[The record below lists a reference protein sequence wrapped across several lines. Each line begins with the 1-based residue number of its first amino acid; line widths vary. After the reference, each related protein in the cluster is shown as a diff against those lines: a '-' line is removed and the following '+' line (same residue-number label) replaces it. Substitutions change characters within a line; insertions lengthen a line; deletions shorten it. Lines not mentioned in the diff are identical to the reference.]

1 MAFAYRG
8 GVLCAEQVSLED
20 IAHRFGTPCYV
31 YSRAAIER
39 AYREFADELSGRSSL
54 VCYSVKANSNL
65 AVLALMAQL
74 GAGFDIVSGGELAR
88 VIAAGGDPAKVVFS
102 GIGKSADEIRDALQA
117 GVLSIN
123 LESEQELAR
132 VNDIAVSMGKR
143 APVAFRVNPDVDA
156 KTHPYVSTGLKRNKF
171 GIAYADAERLYRDAA
186 RLPGIRLTGIG
197 CHIGSLM
204 NDSAPFVAA
213 TQRVVALLARLE
225 QAGIVLAHID
235 LGGGMGIRYKDEAQA
250 PIAAFVHG
258 ALDAIGQRKEKLL
271 LDPGRS
277 IVGNAGLLL
286 TRVEYVKPGEAKN
299 FVVVDAAMNDLI
311 RPALYDAWHEVRQV
325 REKELDAATGVYDV
339 VGPVCESADFLARE
353 RQLAVRPGGLLALM
367 SAGAYGMVMSSN
379 YNTRPRPA
387 EVMVAGAKALLVR
400 ERERVEQL
408 FATERVLSDSQTP

>member
-1 MAFAYRG
+1 MSFAYRG

-20 IAHRFGTPCYV
+20 IARQFGTPCYV
-31 YSRAAIER
+31 YSRAAIES
-39 AYREFADELSGRSSL
+39 AYREFADELAGRSSL
-54 VCYSVKANSNL
+54 LCYSVKANSNL
-65 AVLALMAQL
+65 TVLSLMAQL

-88 VIAAGGDPAKVVFS
+88 VIAAGGDPAKIVFS
-102 GIGKSADEIRDALQA
+102 GVGKSAIEIRDALQA

-132 VNDIAVSMGKR
+132 VNEIAVSMGKR

-156 KTHPYVSTGLKRNKF
+156 KTHPYISTGLKQSKF
-171 GIAYADAERLYRDAA
+171 GIAYADAQRLYREAA
-186 RLPGIRLTGIG
+186 QLPGIRITGIG

-213 TQRVVALLARLE
+213 TRRIVALLARLE
-225 QAGIVLAHID
+225 QAGIALAHID
-235 LGGGMGIRYKDEAQA
+235 LGGGMGIRYRDEAQA

-258 ALDAIGQRKEKLL
+258 ALDALGGRKEKLL

-286 TRVEYVKPGEAKN
+286 TRIEYVKPGESKN

-325 REKELDAATGVYDV
+325 RETELDAASGVYDI

-353 RQLAVRPGGLLALM
+353 RRLAVRPGDLLALM

-387 EVMVAGAKALLVR
+387 EVMVAGTKALLAR
-400 ERERVEQL
+400 EREQVEQL
-408 FATERVLSDSQTP
+408 FAAERVLLDSQST

>member
-1 MAFAYRG
+1 MSFTYRG

-20 IAHRFGTPCYV
+20 IARQFGTPCYV
-31 YSRAAIER
+31 YSRAAIES
-39 AYREFADELSGRSSL
+39 AYREFADELAGRSSL
-54 VCYSVKANSNL
+54 LCYSVKANSNL
-65 AVLALMAQL
+65 TVLSLMAQL

-88 VIAAGGDPAKVVFS
+88 VIAAGGDPAKIVFS
-102 GIGKSADEIRDALQA
+102 GVGKSAIEIRDALQA

-132 VNDIAVSMGKR
+132 VNEIAVSMGKR

-156 KTHPYVSTGLKRNKF
+156 KTHPYISTGLKQSKF
-171 GIAYADAERLYRDAA
+171 GIAYADAQRLYREAA
-186 RLPGIRLTGIG
+186 QLPGIRITGIG

-213 TQRVVALLARLE
+213 TRRIVALLARLE
-225 QAGIVLAHID
+225 QAGIALAHID
-235 LGGGMGIRYKDEAQA
+235 LGGGMGIRYRDEAQA

-258 ALDAIGQRKEKLL
+258 ALDALGGRKEKLL

-286 TRVEYVKPGEAKN
+286 TRIEYVKPGESKN

-325 REKELDAATGVYDV
+325 RETELDAASGVYDI
-339 VGPVCESADFLARE
+339 VGPVCESGDFLARE
-353 RQLAVRPGGLLALM
+353 RRLAARPGDLLALM

-387 EVMVAGAKALLVR
+387 EVMVAGTKALLAR
-400 ERERVEQL
+400 EREQVEQL
-408 FATERVLSDSQTP
+408 FAAERVLLDSQTP

>member
-20 IAHRFGTPCYV
+20 IARQFGTPCFV

-39 AYREFADELSGRSSL
+39 AYREFADELEGRPSL

-65 AVLALMAQL
+65 AVLSLMAQL

-102 GIGKSADEIRDALQA
+102 GIGKSESEIRQALQA

-132 VNDIAVSMGKR
+132 VNDVAASMGKR

-156 KTHPYVSTGLKRNKF
+156 RTHPYISTGLKQSKF
-171 GIAYADAERLYRDAA
+171 GIAYADAERLYREAA

-213 TQRVVALLARLE
+213 TQRIVALLVRLE
-225 QAGIVLAHID
+225 QAGIALAHID

-258 ALDAIGQRKEKLL
+258 ALDALGQRKEKLL

-277 IVGNAGLLL
+277 IVGNAGVLL
-286 TRVEYVKPGEAKN
+286 TRVEYVKPGESKN

-325 REKELDAATGVYDV
+325 RETELDALAGVYDV

-353 RQLAVRPGGLLALM
+353 RMLAVRPGALLAVM

-387 EVMVAGAKALLVR
+387 EVMVAGANAMLVR

-408 FATERVLSDSQTP
+408 FATERVILDSQTS